1 MNSLQL
7 KLESFTVSEPQSPLK
22 PQPECPGLTLTDT
35 SRLGDIAEHVVITEA
50 LKRGADVYKNVGCTG
65 KTDIVMTLNDSVIQI
80 DVKTEEWDPR
90 SSRYYSPGLAGA
102 TKPRALV
109 NPQTWKVRWPNG
121 KAPEGWEMFW
131 Y

>member
-1 MNSLQL
+1 
-7 KLESFTVSEPQSPLK
+7 VLK
-22 PQPECPGLTLTDT
+22 PVPEAPGLTLTDT

-65 KTDIVMTLNDSVIQI
+65 KTDIVMTLNDLVIQI

-90 SSRYYSPGLAGA
+90 SNRYYSPGLSGA

-109 NPQTWKVRWPNG
+109 NPQTWKVRWPYG